1 MESKFKE
8 GNTKKRQRTVGE
20 ASIVGSYY
28 PLVSF
33 SVFNLNSSCDVP
45 TGRKPGFPSNYYPL
59 VCACK
64 KSSSFWV
71 FRLAKHS
78 YCERTFFGK
87 GKSWRVTHQSPGS
100 VLWEFCVSIISIRI
114 SNPKSILFTLERGPD
129 SVRLIIAFSRLFV
142 LMWNPAV
149 RNRARSFRKSE
160 HMSIIFVFSS
170 VVRYPSPPRMVR
182 KPILSISDIYR
193 CVKHTPF
200 RNECI
205 TVLDSRFVTNF
216 PSRNVSLI
224 GFHCFPAVSLNFP

>member
-1 MESKFKE
+1 M
-8 GNTKKRQRTVGE
+8 
-20 ASIVGSYY
+20 
-28 PLVSF
+28 
-33 SVFNLNSSCDVP
+33 
-45 TGRKPGFPSNYYPL
+45 
-59 VCACK
+59 
-64 KSSSFWV
+64 
-71 FRLAKHS
+71 FRLDES
-78 YCERTFFGK
+78 RGSLRTTIPLCVRGRRVAHFEFFDSQNIPIVRELFSGK
-87 GKSWRVTHQSPGS
+87 ENLGHQSPGS

-129 SVRLIIAFSRLFV
+129 SVGLIIAFSRLFV

-182 KPILSISDIYR
+182 KPILSISHSYR

-205 TVLDSRFVTNF
+205 TALDSRFVTNF
-216 PSRNVSLI
+216 PSCNVSLI
-224 GFHCFPAVSLNFP
+224 GFHCVSRRFVKLSVAERWQPNDT

>member
-1 MESKFKE
+1 MFRLDESRGSLRTTIPLCAWKE
-8 GNTKKRQRTVGE
+8 
-20 ASIVGSYY
+20 
-28 PLVSF
+28 
-33 SVFNLNSSCDVP
+33 
-45 TGRKPGFPSNYYPL
+45 
-59 VCACK
+59 
-64 KSSSFWV
+64 SSSFW
-71 FRLAKHS
+71 KHS

-129 SVRLIIAFSRLFV
+129 SVGLIIAFSRLFV

-205 TVLDSRFVTNF
+205 TALDSRFVTNHLAMF
-216 PSRNVSLI
+216 R
-224 GFHCFPAVSLNFP
+224 